1 MFEEKRTTIL
11 FYYNTY
17 WNNINIICVYFI
29 IFEEKQGAEYKNS
42 INWRHCRKIY
52 VLIFVFNDIMKGMG
66 KYLSIFNERMCI
78 L

>member
-29 IFEEKQGAEYKNS
+29 IFEEKQGAEYKN
-42 INWRHCRKIY
+42 
-52 VLIFVFNDIMKGMG
+52 FFNDIMKGMG